1 MLRQHYHPY
10 ILRRHHTLLS
20 VDIVDSMD
28 DYAQLLSIEK
38 ACRRLRQQTES
49 ETRGTSFSINV

>member
-49 ETRGTSFSINV
+49 